1 MMRQDKKKGV
11 WLFSA
16 KNLHLYIFLITAL
29 AIFVPSS
36 SASGSQAMITQFSG
50 SGFVYNNSSPNKTRL
65 LPFMKLHDGDRISL
79 LAGAQLQLIYFSNA
93 RKEVWRGPA
102 NFTVRPDTTGDKVS
116 TSPSGENRESQYSN
130 EVDPSRLQTAGVE
143 TVRGLSSDQ
152 NNSNPAPKTWREPAA
167 FVSGAAASK
176 RQLKP
181 GCETVTQLPEVVN
194 RELQRISRIIDPSL
208 PVHNNIKGNVTGE
221 NNNKWV
227 ALELTPV
234 NSFEITQAKNIYNE
248 LKKKLPDNDVT
259 AELFLFSVL
268 SRNRKFSEMEDL
280 LSVMQKKQPDNKNFT
295 YLSGWLKSLQS
306 Q

>member
-1 MMRQDKKKGV
+1 MMRQDKKKGI

-29 AIFVPSS
+29 AFFVPSS

-50 SGFVYNNSSPNKTRL
+50 SGFVYNNSSPDKTRL

-102 NFTVRPDTTGDKVS
+102 DFTVHPDTTGDKVS
-116 TSPSGENRESQYSN
+116 TSPSRENRESQYSN
-130 EVDPSRLQTAGVE
+130 KIDPSRLQTAGVE
-143 TVRGLSSDQ
+143 TVRGLSS
-152 NNSNPAPKTWREPAA
+152 NRNKPNPEPNVWREPAG
-167 FVSGAAASK
+167 FVSGAAPSK
-176 RQLKP
+176 RQLNP
-181 GCETVTQLPEVVN
+181 GCETVTQLPAAVS

-208 PVHNNIKGNVTGE
+208 PVHNDIKGNGHGE

-227 ALELTPV
+227 TLKLSPANSLELT
-234 NSFEITQAKNIYNE
+234 QAENIYKE

-280 LSVMQKKQPDNKNFT
+280 LSVMQKKQPGNQSFT
-295 YLSGWLKSLQS
+295 YLSKWLKSLQ
-306 Q
+306 